1 MIELTQTIPGGIILR
16 IAPIEV
22 RSVADG
28 DDWLVSVWYA
38 QAITMVGEA
47 VVDDWR
53 TASYRMRW
61 EEGTWKIADLQ
72 LRAWPDP
79 RPWDTAGL
87 GICGRLRD
95 SSRRLQ
101 RRGPRL
107 MDIPGVDLPGP
118 GDIIG
123 GVGGFF
129 GGLAE
134 DAGQA
139 IVEYVIEFIFGLIA
153 QAVASITGALAGAF
167 NGDSTRVD
175 LAGGWFTSDGGSTV
189 TTMTSVVAGSLVLVF
204 LFMSL
209 IRAMAAGEFS
219 TMWRAALVDVPVAF
233 LATAL
238 TVVVASALLAMV
250 DEASATLLG
259 SDGEQLAAFGESLTD
274 VEQLSL
280 AGLLGIL
287 FGLLF
292 IIGAVLVW
300 IQLLVRAALIYIVI
314 AFAPIT
320 WVTRAYPGTRGIA
333 RRGAEVAVALIV
345 SKFAMAISF
354 RLGAEAMGSAEVA
367 SGEADLSSMLVGAAI
382 MLMTAFMPWMIF
394 KIIPAVESATS
405 AAGAERAA
413 VGAAVVGG
421 GLAYAGLRHL
431 ASGSGSASGASGGGA
446 GSSQSGGGGGSDSGS
461 GGSPGGGGGGGSG
474 GGSGGSAAAA
484 GATTGATERGT
495 DTPNASRGS
504 AGEGEGGEVG
514 ANPDDRSSAAGS
526 PSSTSA
532 SGDQTGQAAGRGDA
546 VLVATPIGGSPGVGV
561 IEIEADRPAA
571 PAPAA
576 EPDSA
581 QPQTLARMRRSQP

>member
-1 MIELTQTIPGGIILR
+1 
-16 IAPIEV
+16 
-22 RSVADG
+22 
-28 DDWLVSVWYA
+28 
-38 QAITMVGEA
+38 
-47 VVDDWR
+47 
-53 TASYRMRW
+53 
-61 EEGTWKIADLQ
+61 
-72 LRAWPDP
+72 
-79 RPWDTAGL
+79 
-87 GICGRLRD
+87 
-95 SSRRLQ
+95 
-101 RRGPRL
+101 

-153 QAVASITGALAGAF
+153 QAVASITSALAGAF

-175 LAGGWFTSDGGSTV
+175 LAGGWFASDGGSTV
-189 TTMTSVVAGSLVLVF
+189 TTMTSVIAGSLVLVF
-204 LFMSL
+204 LFLSL

-219 TMWRAALVDVPVAF
+219 TMWRAALIDVPVAF

-274 VEQLSL
+274 VEQLSV

-345 SKFAMAISF
+345 SKFAMAVSF
-354 RLGAEAMGSAEVA
+354 RLGAEAMGSADVA
-367 SGEADLSSMLVGAAI
+367 SGEADLSAMLVGAAI

-431 ASGSGSASGASGGGA
+431 ASGSGGGSGGN
-446 GSSQSGGGGGSDSGS
+446 GGSSGS
-461 GGSPGGGGGGGSG
+461 GGAGGSG
-474 GGSGGSAAAA
+474 GGTGGPSGDGGGGTSGAGGGGSTTATGATA
-484 GATTGATERGT
+484 GATQRSTDPSDRNANNDDDADNSSSPSHGGGSTTGSR
-495 DTPNASRGS
+495 ASDSADHGGGS
-504 AGEGEGGEVG
+504 TRAGEL
-514 ANPDDRSSAAGS
+514 
-526 PSSTSA
+526 
-532 SGDQTGQAAGRGDA
+532 
-546 VLVATPIGGSPGVGV
+546 VLTATPVGGSPGIGV
-561 IEIEADRPAA
+561 VEIEADQPSSPAA
-571 PAPAA
+571 PAM
-576 EPDSA
+576 PDSA
-581 QPQTLARMRRSQP
+581 QPQTLARLRRSQP

>member
-1 MIELTQTIPGGIILR
+1 
-16 IAPIEV
+16 
-22 RSVADG
+22 
-28 DDWLVSVWYA
+28 
-38 QAITMVGEA
+38 
-47 VVDDWR
+47 
-53 TASYRMRW
+53 
-61 EEGTWKIADLQ
+61 
-72 LRAWPDP
+72 
-79 RPWDTAGL
+79 
-87 GICGRLRD
+87 
-95 SSRRLQ
+95 
-101 RRGPRL
+101 

-153 QAVASITGALAGAF
+153 QAVASITSALAGAF

-175 LAGGWFTSDGGSTV
+175 LTGGWFSSDGGSTV
-189 TTMTSVVAGSLVLVF
+189 TAMTSVIAGSLVLVF

-259 SDGEQLAAFGESLTD
+259 SDGEQLAAFGESLTN

-333 RRGAEVAVALIV
+333 RRGAEIAVALIV

-354 RLGAEAMGSAEVA
+354 RLGAEAMSSADVA
-367 SGEADLSSMLVGAAI
+367 SGEADLSAMLVGAAI

-394 KIIPAVESATS
+394 KVIPAVESATA

-431 ASGSGSASGASGGGA
+431 TTGSD
-446 GSSQSGGGGGSDSGS
+446 SSSGGGGMSGSGESGGSEGGS
-461 GGSPGGGGGGGSG
+461 GGSTSGGSGGSG
-474 GGSGGSAAAA
+474 GGSGGTGGGGGAA
-484 GATTGATERGT
+484 GAGAVAGVAARAADTAAETSRDAADGASDLVDETAVSRSNDRTDQTG
-495 DTPNASRGS
+495 
-504 AGEGEGGEVG
+504 
-514 ANPDDRSSAAGS
+514 AAGS
-526 PSSTSA
+526 RST
-532 SGDQTGQAAGRGDA
+532 GAAGGRSGSGGGSGGSGPMT
-546 VLVATPIGGSPGVGV
+546 ATPVGGSPGVGV
-561 IEIEADRPAA
+561 IEIEVDRPV
-571 PAPAA
+571 PTTQPA

-581 QPQTLARMRRSQP
+581 QPQTLARLRRSQS

>member
-1 MIELTQTIPGGIILR
+1 
-16 IAPIEV
+16 
-22 RSVADG
+22 
-28 DDWLVSVWYA
+28 
-38 QAITMVGEA
+38 
-47 VVDDWR
+47 
-53 TASYRMRW
+53 
-61 EEGTWKIADLQ
+61 
-72 LRAWPDP
+72 
-79 RPWDTAGL
+79 
-87 GICGRLRD
+87 
-95 SSRRLQ
+95 
-101 RRGPRL
+101 

-123 GVGGFF
+123 GIGGFF

-153 QAVASITGALAGAF
+153 QAVASITSALAGAF

-175 LAGGWFTSDGGSTV
+175 LTGGWFASDGGSTV
-189 TTMTSVVAGSLVLVF
+189 TTMTSVIAGSLVLVF
-204 LFMSL
+204 LFLSL

-219 TMWRAALVDVPVAF
+219 TMWRAALIDVPVAF

-274 VEQLSL
+274 VEQLSV

-345 SKFAMAISF
+345 SKFAMAVSF
-354 RLGAEAMGSAEVA
+354 RLGAEAMGSADVA
-367 SGEADLSSMLVGAAI
+367 SGEADLSAMLVGAAI

-421 GLAYAGLRHL
+421 GLGYAGLRHL
-431 ASGSGSASGASGGGA
+431 ASGSSAGSGGN
-446 GSSQSGGGGGSDSGS
+446 GGGSGS
-461 GGSPGGGGGGGSG
+461 GGAGGSGGGTGGTSG
-474 GGSGGSAAAA
+474 GGSGGDSGPGSG
-484 GATTGATERGT
+484 GATTATRATAGANARST
-495 DTPNASRGS
+495 DTSGPNATSGQDADDSNATGAGGS
-504 AGEGEGGEVG
+504 ATTGSGPSVNADHSGAATRTGEL
-514 ANPDDRSSAAGS
+514 
-526 PSSTSA
+526 
-532 SGDQTGQAAGRGDA
+532 
-546 VLVATPIGGSPGVGV
+546 VLTATPVGGSPGVGV
-561 IEIEADRPAA
+561 VEIEADQPTAPAA
-571 PAPAA
+571 PAT
-576 EPDSA
+576 PDSA
-581 QPQTLARMRRSQP
+581 QPQTLARLRRSQP